1 MKKNCWSSIPFLLL
15 MFAGCGD
22 AGIGF
27 NITRN
32 VPIIFKVV
40 VPGNDPGVEINP
52 PAFTQTFRLSDVSTF
67 QDALSDLAESD
78 AVTVNSVTYAITDVS
93 TEEEVELD
101 EISLSVASEVTQQRS
116 VLAITGKL
124 QNTSERSAGVND
136 SDTGTIEQILT
147 TYKEVDNTLTFDF
160 AEAPASDLDFTFTL
174 YYNITLRV
182 RY

>member
-1 MKKNCWSSIPFLLL
+1 MKRFCWSSIPFLLL

-32 VPIIFKVV
+32 VPIIFEIA
-40 VPGNDPGVEINP
+40 VPGNNPGIEIDP
-52 PAFTQTFRLSDVSTF
+52 PAFNKTFRLSDVTAF
-67 QDALSDLAESD
+67 KDALSDLAESD
-78 AVTVNSVTYAITDVS
+78 AVTINSVTYAITDVS

-136 SDTGTIEQILT
+136 SDTGTIEQVLT

-160 AEAPASDLDFTFTL
+160 AEVPTSDLNFTFTL